1 LARSVKLAYTAS
13 VRVELAER
21 TENSTRTV
29 KPEDTEIKA
38 QQPKATFRPLEH
50 TPFSTDLVY
59 GLANVRTDGGHIL
72 CATME
77 KKGTDFDV
85 KVFKAGVDA

>member
-1 LARSVKLAYTAS
+1 L
-13 VRVELAER
+13 ER
-21 TENSTRTV
+21 
-29 KPEDTEIKA
+29 
-38 QQPKATFRPLEH
+38 

-59 GLANVRTDGGHIL
+59 GLVNVRTDGVHIL

-77 KKGTDFDV
+77 EQGTDFDV